1 MCNGAGLLFHK
12 CKNDSARAV
21 GAAIIHGRCCE
32 MLLGA
37 LRDVFL
43 RKPVNGNPS
52 VFRLGHFVLREGGV
66 SSKRHVINKSMRQ

>member
-32 MLLGA
+32 MVLGA

-52 VFRLGHFVLREGGV
+52 VFRLGHFVLREGGGEF
-66 SSKRHVINKSMRQ
+66 KKTCDK